1 MKTVPI
7 FGLAIATIALC
18 VLSPLRQISGD
29 IVPGRLGAA
38 VLRCTGSFDLH
49 RVDWVADEWKDH
61 GIEYYVEPGDH
72 ADELTSVFGPAP
84 AAVGAVALADFGD
97 GATLGDEALRRR
109 ARDAA
114 AVLLAISAVLLVI
127 ACRAKATLV
136 RSVVAGAC
144 AVLSFA
150 GAATL
155 GQGLWQ
161 ATCALPAL
169 MAGLAFVAWQ
179 DRRPRLALGAP
190 AALLVSV
197 MIRPSVAVLAI
208 GLGVVWLRAEWRARR
223 GWRRIAIAAG
233 IAVVAVAPLV
243 AYNAVHWNSPL
254 PLGQWH
260 ANSRDS
266 AHVFGA
272 PNGVAGLVLS
282 PARGILWFAPVA
294 VVGAARRNAFGVI
307 LALQLLAMAAF
318 FKWHGGMAFG
328 PRLLAEATWLAIW
341 CACDARL
348 ALWAPAVAVTIVVG
362 QLGLWR
368 WRIEQWETRRRPET
382 NPTAYWDVGDNP
394 IFATLRDV
402 PATVVDSPAR
412 AFVHC
417 ADGRITTR

>member
-1 MKTVPI
+1 VRVAAI
-7 FGLAIATIALC
+7 AALAIMTIVLC
-18 VLSPLRQISGD
+18 VASPLRMISGD

-38 VLRCTGSFDLH
+38 VLRCTGSFDLA

-72 ADELTSVFGPAP
+72 AGELTSVFGPAP

-114 AVLLAISAVLLVI
+114 AVLLAISGVLLVL
-127 ACRAKATLV
+127 ACLAITTLPRALA
-136 RSVVAGAC
+136 AGGI

-161 ATCALPAL
+161 ASVALPPL
-169 MAGLAFVAWQ
+169 IAGLALVAWHE
-179 DRRPRLALGAP
+179 RRPQLALGAP
-190 AALLVSV
+190 AALLVAV

-208 GLGVVWLRAEWRARR
+208 GLGVPWLRREWGR
-223 GWRRIAIAAG
+223 WRRVALAAG

-243 AYNAVHWNSPL
+243 AYNAVHWNSPF

-260 ANSRDS
+260 ANARDN

-272 PNGVAGLVLS
+272 PTGIAGLLVS
-282 PARGILWFAPVA
+282 PARGILWFAPIVLL
-294 VVGAARRNAFGVI
+294 ARRHRVV
-307 LALQLLAMAAF
+307 LVLQLIAMAAF
-318 FKWHGGMAFG
+318 FKWHGGMAYG
-328 PRLLAEATWLAIW
+328 PRLLAEATWIAIFA
-341 CACDARL
+341 ACDAPLARL
-348 ALWAPAVAVTIVVG
+348 LPVAAITILVG

-368 WRIEQWETRRRPET
+368 WRVEQWETRRRPET
-382 NPTAYWDVGDNP
+382 NAGAYWDVRDNP
-394 IFATLRDV
+394 IFSTLDDV
-402 PATVVDSPAR
+402 TPSIDDSPR
-412 AFVHC
+412 RPFVHC
-417 ADGRITTR
+417 ADGRVTTR